1 MRIGEYEIKERFK
14 SLEIGERYF
23 RMNERQKES
32 VKKNFFNCS
41 LTDKKFENTFDEHVS
56 LPTEE
61 ALLSVQIKDF
71 KIGTV
76 PFLVLNDMYQDA
88 ANLVRGENTVVK
100 SPSFEPGG
108 KNEVWMVASRR
119 APGKP
124 HNVTASKTGR
134 VVCDKG
140 CVGWAQYSICC
151 HTLAVAENLGILRK
165 FLEWLQK
172 NKKTGSTTKM
182 ANVGMPKTSGQKAKA
197 TQKRKGNA
205 KCVSD
210 VTTTFPCVSRMP
222 DVMPPAEA
230 VRSDTATNLA
240 TTNTEVSAALSTSST
255 PKQPPLCSL
264 QSLPTMGFFGSAL
277 THFSQHTASGEA
289 SGHAGHA
296 VHD

>member
-172 NKKTGSTTKM
+172 NKKTKKQAPLQKWQMSVCRKRVDRKLKRPKSVRGM
-182 ANVGMPKTSGQKAKA
+182 QNVFQTS
-197 TQKRKGNA
+197 R
-205 KCVSD
+205 
-210 VTTTFPCVSRMP
+210 
-222 DVMPPAEA
+222 
-230 VRSDTATNLA
+230 
-240 TTNTEVSAALSTSST
+240 
-255 PKQPPLCSL
+255 
-264 QSLPTMGFFGSAL
+264 LPFL
-277 THFSQHTASGEA
+277 
-289 SGHAGHA
+289 
-296 VHD
+296 V